1 MSDHYKILWEGG
13 QGELVEKKSRFIATT
28 EPVETEEEALA
39 FIERTRKKY
48 WDARHNCFAYCIG
61 DKNQLQ
67 RCSDDGEPSQTA
79 GRPMLD
85 VLLGAEVHNICV
97 VVTRYF
103 GGTLLGT
110 GGLVRAYSGAV
121 QEGLRQC
128 TILERKDGLKLE
140 LHSDYT
146 DIGKIQYLMGQRQIP
161 TLSSSYTDSVTLEAL
176 VPTEDVAAFCD
187 AVTEATAGK
196 TELIRGDVCPYAL
209 LDGQVLLLEAPAGD
223 SSPGDSGSRHQ

>member
-48 WDARHNCFAYCIG
+48 WDARHNFFAYCIG

-121 QEGLRQC
+121 QEGLSNSTIVEKCLGRQLDI
-128 TILERKDGLKLE
+128 TT
-140 LHSDYT
+140 DYT
-146 DIGKIQYLMGQRQIP
+146 GIGKIQYILAQNQII
-161 TLSSSYTDSVTLEAL
+161 TLDTQYTDKVQVSAMVPQEKLDSIVAEITEGTSGRAELLE
-176 VPTEDVAAFCD
+176 
-187 AVTEATAGK
+187 
-196 TELIRGDVCPYAL
+196 GDPVYYGL
-209 LDGQVLLLEAPAGD
+209 LDGEIVVF
-223 SSPGDSGSRHQ
+223 